1 MTQVQKKKLK
11 IIYALL
17 RKIEEEKNS
26 HIKIKKN

>member
-1 MTQVQKKKLK
+1 MTQVQKKIK

-26 HIKIKKN
+26 HIKIKKKN